1 MSHKS
6 EAAAQSSQSS
16 AAAQVTAAKCRI
28 ESLID
33 GLPIHKDPD
42 ATSPTLGKICRD
54 DLLPAD
60 CQHTVG
66 GIYYDCGALP
76 NGDTRWIK
84 VYHPGVTHGYV
95 AFLCVRQIF
104 VPA

>member
-1 MSHKS
+1 MSHEL
-6 EAAAQSSQSS
+6 EAAAQSPQSS
-16 AAAQVTAAKCRI
+16 ATAQVTAAKCGI

-33 GLPIHKDPD
+33 GLSIHKDPD
-42 ATSPTLGKICRD
+42 STSPILGKISRG
-54 DLLPAD
+54 DLFPAD
-60 CQHTVG
+60 CQYTVG

-76 NGDTRWIK
+76 NGDNRWIK

-104 VPA
+104 IPA